1 MHSDDWISQK
11 LNFRA
16 TEKPR
21 APGLVGKMLMKKWTE
36 YNIRKNRKTP
46 VYTFVWNP
54 VHHNLHTRPSL
65 TETLQLLGASNQ
77 ERECM
82 VHSASLSAFRWIDA
96 FFFYFSTLFFKEL
109 SPNNTE
115 VLLLLEKDKSR
126 MTEGMEKNLKL
137 PRT

>member
-1 MHSDDWISQK
+1 
-11 LNFRA
+11 
-16 TEKPR
+16 
-21 APGLVGKMLMKKWTE
+21 
-36 YNIRKNRKTP
+36 
-46 VYTFVWNP
+46 
-54 VHHNLHTRPSL
+54 
-65 TETLQLLGASNQ
+65 
-77 ERECM
+77 M
-82 VHSASLSAFRWIDA
+82 VHSASLSAFRLIDA